1 MYPNDSLRVSANI
14 QFKNPVPTD
23 ISFLYD
29 FIHLIQQSWILPDKR
44 DLACNTLSSTLCYA

>member
-29 FIHLIQQSWILPDKR
+29 FIHLIQQSWILPEER
-44 DLACNTLSSTLCYA
+44 DLAR